1 MNTEKTRLDGQVK
14 ESNTTIKKLKDEL
27 KEVDIQLEDSKKN
40 NATLEQRLSE
50 MQEKIQNTEIAMKK
64 IKEEMKVK
72 LKENTQ
78 TIESK
83 RLCLR
88 IKVSRNLFV
97 S

>member
-83 RLCLR
+83 ILCLH
-88 IKVSRNLFV
+88 IK
-97 S
+97 

>member
-40 NATLEQRLSE
+40 NSTLEQRLSE

-83 RLCLR
+83 ILCLH
-88 IKVSRNLFV
+88 IK
-97 S
+97 

>member
-50 MQEKIQNTEIAMKK
+50 MQEKIQNTEISMKK
-64 IKEEMKVK
+64 LKEEMKVK

-83 RLCLR
+83 ILCLH
-88 IKVSRNLFV
+88 IK
-97 S
+97 

>member
-40 NATLEQRLSE
+40 NSTLEQRLSE

-64 IKEEMKVK
+64 LKEEMKVK

-83 RLCLR
+83 ILCLH
-88 IKVSRNLFV
+88 IK
-97 S
+97 

>member
-27 KEVDIQLEDSKKN
+27 KEVDIQLEDSKKSN
-40 NATLEQRLSE
+40 STLGQRLIE
-50 MQEKIQNTEIAMKK
+50 MQEKIDNTEIAMKK

-83 RLCLR
+83 ILCLH
-88 IKVSRNLFV
+88 IK
-97 S
+97 